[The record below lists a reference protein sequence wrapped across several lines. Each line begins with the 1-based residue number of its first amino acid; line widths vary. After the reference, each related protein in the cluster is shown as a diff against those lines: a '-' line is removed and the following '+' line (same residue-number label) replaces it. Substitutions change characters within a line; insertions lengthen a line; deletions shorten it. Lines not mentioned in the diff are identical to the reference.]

1 LLLCLRALLN
11 TTRRSRC
18 RADRDGATQHRTSNQ
33 HGNGNKAHST
43 ESHAADITCSR
54 WGMWGAGG
62 RTWWPPML
70 GSDGGIRA
78 HEIRI

>member
-1 LLLCLRALLN
+1 
-11 TTRRSRC
+11 
-18 RADRDGATQHRTSNQ
+18 
-33 HGNGNKAHST
+33 
-43 ESHAADITCSR
+43 
-54 WGMWGAGG
+54 MWGAGG